1 MINDRMAVILQSV
14 YCSQTITP
22 CFCLY
27 GYKQKNFM
35 NKTIF
40 YRKRKFWY
48 WLGGI
53 LGTMILFLGI
63 VAIILSA
70 KWKPMLTT
78 KIKEGVTDASNGL
91 YQIDFK
97 DIHLNLLV
105 GTAVLDSISLMPDT
119 MIFEQ
124 LKQKKEAPTHIF
136 RIKLAHLK
144 ISRADVLMAYFK
156 KKVALKAITLDNP
169 SIDMVYRKV
178 PTQPDTVKDERTLYQ
193 QISKTLKSISIG
205 QIKVIDADFDYYHGK
220 RKLNAIK
227 HLSINVKDVL
237 IDSVAQFDTTRVFH
251 SKNIGFE
258 LIGYQLVTKD
268 KMYTLTLDTLR
279 GSVTGRD
286 LQVRGFKI
294 KPMHPKLA
302 FSRKYSTQK
311 DRYDLNFEKINLEG
325 VDYVGLNN
333 NGHLHVR
340 EINLGPA
347 KVDVFMNR
355 ELPPP
360 AIDKARNFPHVAL
373 RRVPMPVVV
382 ETLKIAKV
390 DVSYGEY
397 NPKTKEIGTV
407 KLDRLNG
414 SLSNLTNDSLRLST
428 KNHAYADLTTY
439 VMGTAKMNVKIN
451 FNLTAKNAAFSYKGT
466 IGVFDLKALNAL
478 SKPLGQIE
486 IESGKVH
493 SANFEVSANSRE
505 ANGVVNFFYEDLK
518 VNMLGET
525 EDGKEKK
532 KGLLSFL
539 ANTLLIRDD
548 NLPGEKAHVAKV
560 AHERV
565 PQASFFNLM
574 WKTVFKGIRE
584 TAGIGMVPMKKM
596 PEPKGK

>member
-1 MINDRMAVILQSV
+1 MD
-14 YCSQTITP
+14 
-22 CFCLY
+22 
-27 GYKQKNFM
+27 
-35 NKTIF
+35 KTTF
-40 YRKRKFWY
+40 YHKRKFWY

-53 LGTMILFLGI
+53 LGTVILLLGI
-63 VAIILSA
+63 AALILSA

-78 KIKEGVTDASNGL
+78 KIKEGVIDASNGL
-91 YQIDFK
+91 YHINFK
-97 DIHLNLLV
+97 DIHLNLLT

-119 MIFEQ
+119 AVFER
-124 LKQKKEAPTHIF
+124 LKQKKEAPTHLF

-144 ISRADVLMAYFK
+144 ISRVGVLMAYFK
-156 KKVALKAITLDNP
+156 KKVALKAIILDNP
-169 SIDMVYRKV
+169 SIDMVYHKV
-178 PTQPDTVKDERTLYQ
+178 PKRPDTVKDERTLYQ
-193 QISKTLKSISIG
+193 QISKTLKSISVG
-205 QIKVIDADFDYYHGK
+205 QIKVIDADFDYYNGK

-227 HLSINVKDVL
+227 HLSVNVNDVL
-237 IDSVAQFDTTRVFH
+237 IDSAAQFDTTRVFH

-258 LIGYQLVTKD
+258 LIGYQSTTKD
-268 KMYTLTLDTLR
+268 KMYTLKLDTLS
-279 GSVTGRD
+279 GSITGKD
-286 LQVRGFKI
+286 LEVRGFKMI
-294 KPMHPKLA
+294 PMYPKVA

-311 DRYDLNFEKINLEG
+311 DRYDLNFKKINLEG

-333 NGHLHVR
+333 NGELHVR

-373 RRVPMPVVV
+373 HRLPIPTVV

-407 KLDRLNG
+407 RLDGLNG
-414 SLSNLTNDSLRLST
+414 VISNLTNDSLRLST

-451 FNLTAKNAAFSYKGT
+451 FNLTARNAAFSYKGT
-466 IGVFDLKALNAL
+466 VDAFDLKALNAI

-486 IESGKVH
+486 IETGKVS
-493 SANFEVSANSRE
+493 SANFEVAANS
-505 ANGVVNFFYEDLK
+505 AGSSGVVNFYYKDLK
-518 VNMLGET
+518 IKMLGED
-525 EDGKEKK
+525 ENGKEKK

-539 ANTLLIRDD
+539 ANTLLIKND
-548 NLPGEKAHVAKV
+548 NIPGEKGRTVKV
-560 AHERV
+560 THERV

-584 TAGIGMVPMKKM
+584 TAGIGIVPMKKM
-596 PEPKGK
+596 PDPKKPIKK